1 MKKWMS
7 RAGGLSDG
15 GLGGGGGGAGWE
27 EVATVLLAGGWRLG
41 LGREAAPPGEAQVAS
56 EMLQTARRQA

>member
-1 MKKWMS
+1 MAWGE
-7 RAGGLSDG
+7 R
-15 GLGGGGGGAGWE
+15 GGGAGWE